1 MSDAYD
7 ALAQQLGKAVMEIAQ
22 LKGEL
27 EVSEARRR
35 RAETA
40 AMEMASDKM
49 REFLEHDEAHVREK
63 LKLRIEDLET
73 KILSWDKALMQER
86 EARAAADREVNKLN
100 QKFQEVC
107 VYNSNLRED
116 LERARRPQQAHD
128 PGDYTR

>member
-35 RAETA
+35 RAENA

-49 REFLEHDEAHVREK
+49 REFLEHDEAHLRHK
-63 LKLRIEDLET
+63 LEEEVDEL
-73 KILSWDKALMQER
+73 KALVDRER
-86 EARAAADREVNKLN
+86 EARAAADREVNRLFQANIKLADLN
-100 QKFQEVC
+100 MR
-107 VYNSNLRED
+107 LRN
-116 LERARRPQQAHD
+116 P
-128 PGDYTR
+128 

>member
-7 ALAQQLGKAVMEIAQ
+7 VMAQQLGKAVMEIAQ

-49 REFLEHDEAHVREK
+49 REFLEHDEAHLRHK
-63 LKLRIEDLET
+63 LEEHVEEME
-73 KILSWDKALMQER
+73 ALVEQER
-86 EARAAADREVNKLN
+86 EARAAADREVNRLHQENLKLER
-100 QKFQEVC
+100 KFQEVC
-107 VYNSNLRED
+107 VYNSNLREH
-116 LERARRPQQAHD
+116 LEHAHV
-128 PGDYTR
+128 PGKCEFCP